1 MAQPRYLFPELKPFT
16 LEKQCYFELITA
28 LAKMQGKGS
37 RHRLK
42 FETLC

>member
-16 LEKQCYFELITA
+16 LEKQRYFELIA

-37 RHRLK
+37 WHRLK